1 MAMLI
6 AVFFTVVGIG
16 TTIAYCSGIMNG
28 IGGIQRAPFVAPNWL
43 VIALPP
49 VLFVH
54 QAWALYL
61 TLRQNVYT
69 TNGRMVRLWT
79 WAFQIPLFLLIA
91 FTPYFVF
98 HGMPV
103 GAYIASTFTSAM
115 ALGATVL
122 TYRQT
127 VGGGVL
133 MTILTAVT
141 MVVMLY
147 LGYWAFA

>member
-1 MAMLI
+1 MAL
-6 AVFFTVVGIG
+6 FFACMFAILGVG

-28 IGGIQRAPFVAPNWL
+28 VSHIEKIPFVVPDWL
-43 VIALPP
+43 VIAIPP
-49 VLFVH
+49 VLFLH
-54 QAWALYL
+54 QALALWL

-69 TNGRMVRLWT
+69 DTGRMVRTWT
-79 WAFQIPLFLLIA
+79 WVFQIAYFLLLA

-98 HGMPV
+98 NGMPV
-103 GAYIASTFTSAM
+103 AGYIMATLACAA
-115 ALGATVL
+115 ALGATIL

-133 MTILTAVT
+133 MTILLAVT
-141 MVVMLY
+141 ALVMIY